1 MPDSAVFL
9 LVEDN
14 PDDVVLI
21 RRAFHKAKV
30 LNPLHVVTSG
40 EEAIEYLGGTGRYAV
55 RAEYPLPNLVLLDI
69 KMPRV
74 DGFEVLKW
82 IRGQTGL
89 RGMRV
94 VMLTSSDEMRDVN
107 AAYQLGANS
116 FLVKPVDFERF
127 VEITQAISGYWLW
140 MDKAPEASRPPG
152 PMKAVDAAKLND
164 TPPPP
169 PPPM

>member
-9 LVEDN
+9 LAEDN
-14 PDDVVLI
+14 PDDVLLI
-21 RRAFHKAKV
+21 RRAFQKAKI
-30 LNPLHVVTSG
+30 LNALHVATGG
-40 EEAIEYLGGTGRYAV
+40 EEAIEYLSGQGRYVA
-55 RAEYPLPNLVLLDI
+55 RAEYPLPSLVLLDI

-82 IRGQTGL
+82 IRRQPGL

-107 AAYQLGANS
+107 TAYQLGANS

-140 MDKAPEASRPPG
+140 MDKAPDVSRPPQVNIVHPAAIKKTLPPEAG
-152 PMKAVDAAKLND
+152 P
-164 TPPPP
+164 
-169 PPPM
+169 